1 MNASVIG
8 GGSWGSAFALHLGRS
23 GIPTRLWIREAD
35 IFAGA
40 VAERENR
47 VFLPG
52 FKFPAEVTLHHGLA
66 ESAAGADLI
75 FVAVP
80 SQFCRKVLIRLAPRL
95 EPGQGVI
102 SLAKGLEKKTL
113 YRVSE
118 VMAEVFAPGLRPPL
132 GVLSGP
138 SFSREV
144 AEGFPAALV
153 LAAQDAPWART
164 VQAAIS
170 GPALRIYT
178 SRDVVGVEIAG
189 ALKNVVAIAAG
200 ISDALGFGHNARAA
214 LITRGLAEIA
224 RIGAALGAKRETFF
238 GLAGIG
244 DLVLT
249 CTGALSRNRSVG
261 VELGRGR
268 ALSAIIADMR
278 MVAEGIETTLSARA
292 LACREGVEM
301 PIAEQIYQILYHHKD
316 PRRALVDLMSR
327 SLKDE

>member
-1 MNASVIG
+1 MNAGVIG
-8 GGSWGSAFALHLGRS
+8 GGSWGSAFALHLGRI
-23 GIPTRLWIREAD
+23 GVPTRLWIREGEIHA
-35 IFAGA
+35 AA
-40 VAERENR
+40 VATRENP

-52 FKFPAEVTLHHGLA
+52 FKFPAEVTFHHGLA
-66 ESAAGADLI
+66 ESVQGADLI

-80 SQFCRKVLIRLAPRL
+80 AQFCRKVLIRLAPRL
-95 EPGQGVI
+95 RPGQSLI
-102 SLAKGLEKKTL
+102 SLTKGLEKKTL
-113 YRVSE
+113 LRPSE
-118 VMAEVFAPGLRPPL
+118 VMAEVFGPKGAFPL

-138 SFSREV
+138 SFSKEV

-153 LAAQDAPWART
+153 LASSETAWARM
-164 VQAAIS
+164 VQSAVS
-170 GPALRIYT
+170 GPALRVYT
-178 SRDVVGVEIAG
+178 SRDIVGVEIAG

-214 LITRGLAEIA
+214 LITRGLTEIA
-224 RIGAALGAKRETFF
+224 RVGAALGAKRETFF

-249 CTGALSRNRSVG
+249 CTGALSRNRAVG

-268 ALSAIIADMR
+268 ALPAIIADMR
-278 MVAEGIETTLSARA
+278 MVAEGIATTLAARA
-292 LACREGVEM
+292 LAHREGVEM
-301 PIAEQIYQILYHHKD
+301 PIAEQIYQILYQHKD

>member
-1 MNASVIG
+1 MKAGVIG
-8 GGSWGSAFALHLGRS
+8 GGSWGSAFALHLGRI
-23 GIPTRLWIREAD
+23 GIPTRLWIREAE
-35 IFAGA
+35 IFAAA
-40 VAERENR
+40 VAERENM

-52 FKFPAEVTLHHGLA
+52 FKFPAEVTFHHDLA
-66 ESAAGADLI
+66 ESVGDADLI
-75 FVAVP
+75 FIAVP
-80 SQFCRKVLIRLAPRL
+80 SQFCRKVLMRLAPLLR
-95 EPGQGVI
+95 PGQGVI

-118 VMAEVFAPGLRPPL
+118 VMAEVFTSGVRPPL

-138 SFSREV
+138 SFSKEV

-153 LAAQDAPWART
+153 LASSEAGWART
-164 VQAAIS
+164 VQSAVS

-178 SRDVVGVEIAG
+178 SRDVVGVETAG

-224 RIGAALGAKRETFF
+224 RVGAALGAKRETFF

-268 ALSAIIADMR
+268 TLSAIIADMR
-278 MVAEGIETTLSARA
+278 MVAEGIATTLAARA
-292 LACREGVEM
+292 LSHREGVEM
-301 PIAEQIYQILYHHKD
+301 PITAEIYQILYHHKD
-316 PRRALVDLMSR
+316 PRRALADLMSR

>member
-1 MNASVIG
+1 MNAAVIG
-8 GGSWGSAFALHLGRS
+8 GGSWGSAFALHLGRI
-23 GIPTRLWIREAD
+23 GISTRLWIREAE
-35 IFAGA
+35 IQAA
-40 VAERENR
+40 AAATRENP

-52 FKFPAEVTLHHGLA
+52 FKFPDKVTFAHDLA
-66 ESAAGADLI
+66 GTLDGADLVFI
-75 FVAVP
+75 AVP
-80 SQFCRKVLIRLAPRL
+80 SQFCRKVLTRLAPGLR
-95 EPGQGVI
+95 PGQGII
-102 SLAKGLEKKTL
+102 SLTKGLEKKTVL
-113 YRVSE
+113 RMSE
-118 VMAEVFAPGLRPPL
+118 VMAEVFGPGGLPPL

-144 AEGFPAALV
+144 AQGFPAALV
-153 LAAQDAPWART
+153 LASSEAGWARA
-164 VQAAIS
+164 VQAAVS
-170 GPALRIYT
+170 GPALRVYT

-214 LITRGLAEIA
+214 LITRGLAEIS

-268 ALSAIIADMR
+268 ALPAIIADMR
-278 MVAEGIETTLSARA
+278 MVAEGIATTLAARS
-292 LACREGVEM
+292 LARREGVEM

-316 PRRALVDLMSR
+316 PRKALVDLMSR